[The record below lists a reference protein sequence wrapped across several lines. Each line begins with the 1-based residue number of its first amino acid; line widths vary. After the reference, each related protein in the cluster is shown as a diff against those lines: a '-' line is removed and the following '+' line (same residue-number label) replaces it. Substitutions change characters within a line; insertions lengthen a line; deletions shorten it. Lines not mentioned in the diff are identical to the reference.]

1 MNINTMIGEVSASVL
16 GPDDTAVIS
25 VDRYLTGAQLEV
37 IGKHFERKLPK
48 VRVVILG
55 KGMSLEVLKAA

>member
-1 MNINTMIGEVSASVL
+1 MDINTMVGEVKASIV
-16 GPDDTAVIS
+16 GPEDTAVIS
-25 VDRYLTGAQLEV
+25 VDRYLTGAQLEI
-37 IGKHFERKLPK
+37 IGKHFERKLPG